1 MQFPGI
7 QFFLQGLIH
16 ALLTLHAALPNKF
29 LTYNQGLKMLAI
41 AIKFKQVTGHA
52 GKDKFLDMVGM
63 HHVQPLSFQPRFS
76 RFKVTTDTAAKQVT
90 TTARLISGATSET
103 PKKP

>member
-7 QFFLQGLIH
+7 QLFLQGLIH
-16 ALLTLHAALPNKF
+16 ALLTLHAVLPDKF
-29 LTYNQGLKMLAI
+29 LTYYQGLKMLAI
-41 AIKFKQVTGHA
+41 AIKFKLFTGHA
-52 GKDKFLDMVGM
+52 GKDEFLDMVGM

-76 RFKVTTDTAAKQVT
+76 RLNVAMDTAVKQAT